1 MDMRAW
7 WRLLRPAHW
16 VKNLFVLAPLL
27 FARHLFEPVLILDA
41 LAAFAAFC
49 LWSSSVYSL
58 NDVLD
63 AKRDRAH
70 PLKRLRPIAAGEIR
84 PQAALVLALF
94 LASLATAGAW
104 LLNPYFASIGLAYLG
119 NNILYS
125 LWLKRVAFLDVV
137 LIASGF
143 VLRVVGGALAIHV
156 LISPWVVVC
165 TFFLAC
171 LLGFGKR
178 RHELETLLRGEN
190 ATRPS
195 LDGYTPAALRVT
207 ELVVAIVTLASYFL
221 YTIAPGTVGKFG
233 TWWLVATLPFPAFG
247 IYRFLLLVRS
257 GKQEAPTDLLVTD
270 WPMWINIVAWVG
282 TVAFILY
289 GEVIG

>member
-27 FARHLFEPVLILDA
+27 FARHLFEPALILDA

-49 LWSSSVYSL
+49 LWSSAVYSL

-63 AKRDRAH
+63 AKSDRVH
-70 PLKRLRPIAAGEIR
+70 PLKRRRPIAAGEIR
-84 PQAALVLALF
+84 PRAALVFALVLA
-94 LASLATAGAW
+94 SVATAGAW
-104 LLNPYFASIGLAYLG
+104 LLHPYFASIGLAYLA

-137 LIASGF
+137 LIAAGF
-143 VLRVVGGALAIHV
+143 VMRVVGGALAIQV
-156 LISPWVVVC
+156 IISPWVVVC

-178 RHELETLLRGEN
+178 RHELDMRGEKN

-195 LDGYTPAALRVT
+195 LGGYTPTALRVA
-207 ELVVAIVTLASYFL
+207 ELVVAIVTLVSYFF
-221 YTIAPGTVGKFG
+221 YTIAPGTVDKFG

-257 GKQEAPTDLLVTD
+257 GKQEAPTDMLVTD

-282 TVAFILY
+282 AVAFILY
-289 GEVIG
+289 SEAIC

>member
-16 VKNLFVLAPLL
+16 VKNFFVLAPLL
-27 FARHLFEPVLILDA
+27 FARHLFEPALILDA

-49 LWSSSVYSL
+49 LWSSAVYSL

-63 AKRDRAH
+63 AKSDRLH
-70 PLKRLRPIAAGEIR
+70 PLKRRRPIAAGEIR
-84 PQAALVLALF
+84 PRAALLLALF
-94 LASLATAGAW
+94 LASVATAGAW
-104 LLNPYFASIGLAYLG
+104 LLHPYFAGIGLAYLF

-137 LIASGF
+137 LIAAGF
-143 VLRVVGGALAIHV
+143 VMRVVGGALAIQV
-156 LISPWVVVC
+156 VISPWVVVC

-178 RHELETLLRGEN
+178 QHELETLMRGDN

-195 LDGYTPAALRVT
+195 LDGYTSAALRVAV
-207 ELVVAIVTLASYFL
+207 LLVAIVTLASYFF
-221 YTIAPGTVGKFG
+221 YTIAPGTVDKFG

-247 IYRFLLLVRS
+247 IYRFLLLMRS

-282 TVAFILY
+282 AVAFVLY
-289 GEVIG
+289 SEAIW